1 MSVLI
6 GILAAMGADIP
17 AELRA
22 IAEAQCGVL
31 SCVQILQADLTRG
44 IAISRLRRGSW
55 QRMHPGIYGTFSGQ
69 PRREATMWA
78 AVLYAG
84 PDAMLSHQTA
94 AELWKLT
101 DTPSSLIH
109 VTVPGDRR
117 VRRRA
122 GIAIHMS
129 ARASAAVHPSR
140 NLPRTRLEETVID
153 LWESAQNLDNAV
165 SWVTSA
171 LGRRLTTQDKL
182 PDAMAARSRV
192 QRRKLLTELLS
203 PDAAGIH
210 SVLEYRYVRHVERP
224 HGLSGATK
232 QASARRNGRNEYRDQ
247 LYAEYGTAIELDGR
261 LAHPGDT
268 RWNDIRRD
276 NAAAAIGITTL
287 RYGWAEVTTTPC
299 LVAAE
304 IAEVLR
310 TRGYIGARPCSAG
323 CPVGCSTAAQTAGR
337 GRPPM
342 RAAATCTV
350 AARAGRRAPARR
362 SQTAHSGGGGELRT
376 VRR

>member
-1 MSVLI
+1 
-6 GILAAMGADIP
+6 
-17 AELRA
+17 
-22 IAEAQCGVL
+22 
-31 SCVQILQADLTRG
+31 
-44 IAISRLRRGSW
+44 
-55 QRMHPGIYGTFSGQ
+55 
-69 PRREATMWA
+69 MWA

-84 PDAMLSHQTA
+84 PGAMLSHQTA

-182 PDAMAARSRV
+182 RDAMAARSRV
-192 QRRKLLTELLS
+192 QRRKLLAELLS

-287 RYGWAEVTTTPC
+287 G
-299 LVAAE
+299 
-304 IAEVLR
+304 
-310 TRGYIGARPCSAG
+310 
-323 CPVGCSTAAQTAGR
+323 TAGR
-337 GRPPM
+337 SHNDSLPRRGRDCRGAPDQGIHRRAAM
-342 RAAATCTV
+342 LSWLSRRLLDCRTDRRSRRGHLCRAAATCTV
-350 AARAGRRAPARR
+350 AARARTPGTCAPLANGTLRRRGRASDGTPLTAHPARSCR
-362 SQTAHSGGGGELRT
+362 GL
-376 VRR
+376 